1 MKINKINI
9 IIFLIILTTTSC
21 NITPKKQ
28 KEKELE
34 IGIPANDFAINKEE
48 SKIIVEERLD
58 RTFEDLPI
66 DEEDIVEIEEKQFLT
81 KINNIKNKIDEYK
94 NKLIVV
100 EGMFATYSSW
110 DESFKGNLVY
120 RNGPNDFNNDIWGGF
135 FLNDIKGSQVKIDD
149 WIRVVGKP
157 YIYTTKD
164 TEGETYEYLFLD
176 VQDITVLDEN
186 ERGLELVNN

>member
-9 IIFLIILTTTSC
+9 IIFLIILTTNSC

-135 FLNDIKGSQVKIDD
+135 FLNDTKGSQVKIDD

>member
-9 IIFLIILTTTSC
+9 IIFLIILITTSC

-34 IGIPANDFAINKEE
+34 IGIPANDFAINKEV

-135 FLNDIKGSQVKIDD
+135 FLNDTKGSQVKIDD

-176 VQDITVLDEN
+176 VQDITILDEN